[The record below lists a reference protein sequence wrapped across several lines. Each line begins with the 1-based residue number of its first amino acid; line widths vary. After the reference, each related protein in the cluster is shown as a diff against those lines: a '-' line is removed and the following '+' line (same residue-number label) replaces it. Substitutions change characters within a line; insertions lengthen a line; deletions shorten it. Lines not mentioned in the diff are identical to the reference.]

1 MFLPKN
7 YLNYTKIV
15 YIIFYLSSKNTL
27 HVFNLHKCTKYKQIR
42 GRLYIYQL
50 FTVTEYRYSS
60 STHLTLKKFKPN
72 SSPHTP
78 TKKIIVKNFRTHPI
92 FTLKTSI
99 FQTLKSIYLPIYQ
112 HPKLSHTSK
121 STHTSKHSYLRQIQ
135 AYTSLSQH
143 TQILTTIPNKQKESQ
158 FTLEKI
164 RNHTPLPY
172 HLELHK

>member
-7 YLNYTKIV
+7 YLNYTKRI

-27 HVFNLHKCTKYKQIR
+27 HIFNLHKCTKYKLIR
-42 GRLYIYQL
+42 GYLYIYQL

-99 FQTLKSIYLPIYQ
+99 FQTLKLIYLSPTNIQNYLTLLNQHTQANTHIYV
-112 HPKLSHTSK
+112 KF
-121 STHTSKHSYLRQIQ
+121 KH
-135 AYTSLSQH
+135 TSLSQH
-143 TQILTTIPNKQKESQ
+143 TQILTTIPNKQKES
-158 FTLEKI
+158 
-164 RNHTPLPY
+164 
-172 HLELHK
+172 